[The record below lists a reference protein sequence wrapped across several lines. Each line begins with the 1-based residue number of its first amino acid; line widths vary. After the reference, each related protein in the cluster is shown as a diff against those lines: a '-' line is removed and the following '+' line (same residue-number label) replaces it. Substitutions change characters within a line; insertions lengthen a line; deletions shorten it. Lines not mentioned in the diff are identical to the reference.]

1 MPLIRIETQP
11 GLSKDLAKRIEEA
24 AAEIVSAETGK
35 PVKYIMV
42 TFAQGLMFMSGE
54 HGEATLVQV
63 SSIGGLNREVNG
75 RIAEGLTDLLADLL
89 DISPERVYITFTD
102 VPGENWA
109 WNGRTFR

>member
-11 GLSKDLAKRIEEA
+11 GLSTDLAKRIEEA
-24 AAEIVSAETGK
+24 AAEVVSKETGK
-35 PVKYIMV
+35 PMKYIMV
-42 TFAQGLMFMSGE
+42 TFAESLILMSGE
-54 HGEATLVQV
+54 SGDAVLIQV

-75 RIAEGLTDLLADLL
+75 RIAEGLTDLVSDRL

-109 WNGRTFR
+109 CSGRTFR